1 MEIQIFLPQYIE
13 PLAQGILNLLP
24 CYIEPL
30 VHGILN
36 FLWLRVQYIMVGGSE
51 YNGSHRKFNIPWTR
65 GSI

>member
-1 MEIQIFLPQYIE
+1 MEIQTFLPQYIE

-36 FLWLRVQYIMVGGSE
+36 FLWLSQAVLFAYDNKID
-51 YNGSHRKFNIPWTR
+51 IP
-65 GSI
+65 